1 MTFWLQVDETHADS
15 DTFIDIKHAGLDLDG
30 LERFKGSKGSGRTKV
45 GVIAFSV
52 DQASSAVLF

>member
-30 LERFKGSKGSGRTKV
+30 LERFKGSKGSVQRFGSDQGR
-45 GVIAFSV
+45 GDRIFY
-52 DQASSAVLF
+52 